1 MERETGK
8 RQWRERLAED
18 SGERDWQKTVKRE
31 TGKRQWRERLA
42 EDSGERD
49 GRRLERL
56 AKNPEERDF
65 VK

>member
-1 MERETGK
+1 MSERNC
-8 RQWRERLAED
+8 
-18 SGERDWQKTVKRE
+18 QKTVKRE